1 MNKWHL
7 MEQEKTQ
14 MILTFSGNVEA
25 VDSGERRTISG
36 KIAPYGEIGFTSAGK
51 VVFAPNSIS
60 AAEPSKVKLL
70 MSHDNSKP
78 VGRMQSIT
86 SNADGLYASFKVSA
100 SSRGSDAILLAQEQ
114 LMDGLSV
121 GVEVTASKPQK
132 DYLLVTAATLRE
144 VSLVESAAFA
154 SAAVQKIAAAAGD
167 MPMDPNTSTS
177 TKVTTTN
184 TVINTTTT
192 ETETESEAAVTTAP
206 DQNAPEAATAA
217 EETAAPV
224 VEAARKI
231 IRPSVLDSQT
241 VRSPIINMGSY
252 TEHKIKAA
260 LGNDDSKLYVTAADD
275 SFTTNPAFNPTQY
288 LSEFPTNTRFG
299 TPAIDACSRGTLPN
313 SGMTISVPSL
323 VTSAGG
329 QAGVAPTV
337 TVEAEGGAV
346 DATGMV
352 TEYLTGTVSKY
363 SGMNTISVELLER
376 SDPNFYAELT
386 NQLQNAYLKTL
397 DTTVLAALI
406 TAGQQGATQ
415 AATSAGIIGYAADAA
430 AKVYQATG
438 YFAQNYVANPSQWQL
453 LMGSVDSTG
462 RPIYSA
468 SQPMN
473 AAGLTQPGSIRGN
486 VLGLDLYVDKNFAV
500 TTNIDDSAVIL
511 APEAF
516 TVYQSPQAYM
526 SVNVVSNLQVQ
537 VAIYG
542 YMAYIAKMPKG
553 IVRFNLT

>member
-1 MNKWHL
+1 MKGTAL
-7 MEQEKTQ
+7 MH
-14 MILTFSGNVEA
+14 LTFSGNIEA

-36 KIAPYGEIGFTSAGK
+36 KIAPYGEVGYTSAGK
-51 VVFAPNSIS
+51 VVFAEGSIS
-60 AAEPSKVKLL
+60 APEPSKVKLL

-86 SNADGLYASFKVSA
+86 SAKDGLYASFKVSA

-154 SAAVQKIAAAAGD
+154 SAAVQKIAAAAD
-167 MPMDPNTSTS
+167 NMPVTPVEAAESTS
-177 TKVTTTN
+177 TKITTTN

-206 DQNAPEAATAA
+206 EESAPEAVDAT
-217 EETAAPV
+217 EQAAPT

-231 IRPSVLDSQT
+231 ILPSALNSQR
-241 VRSPIINMGSY
+241 VRTPITSMGAY

-260 LGNDDSKLYVTAADD
+260 LGNEDSKLYVTAADD
-275 SFTTNPAFNPTQY
+275 DFSTNPAFSPTQY

-299 TPAIDACSRGTLPN
+299 TPSIDACSRGVLPA
-313 SGMTISVPSL
+313 SGMTINVPSL

-329 QAGVAPTV
+329 KSGVAPVV

-346 DATGMV
+346 ANTGMV
-352 TEYLTGTVSKY
+352 TEYLTGTISKY
-363 SGMNTISVELLER
+363 SGMNTLSIELLER

-397 DTTVLAALI
+397 DTTVNAALI
-406 TAGQQGATQ
+406 TAGTVATTAQ
-415 AATSAGIIGYAADAA
+415 AATSAGIIGYASEAA
-430 AKVYQATG
+430 RLVYEATG
-438 YFAQNYVANPSQWQL
+438 YYAQNYIANGSQWQL
-453 LMGSVDSTG
+453 LMGASDTTG

-473 AAGLTQPGSIRGN
+473 AGGLTQPGSIRGN
-486 VLGLDLYVDKNFAV
+486 VLGLDLYVDKNFAA
-500 TTNIDDSAVIL
+500 TTTVDDSAIIL

-516 TVYQSPQAYM
+516 TVYQSPTAYM

-542 YMAYIAKMPKG
+542 YMATIAKMPKG
-553 IVRFNLT
+553 IIRYNFT

>member
-1 MNKWHL
+1 
-7 MEQEKTQ
+7 
-14 MILTFSGNVEA
+14 MILTFSGNIEA

-36 KIAPYGEIGFTSAGK
+36 KIAPYGEIGYTSAGK

-86 SNADGLYASFKVSA
+86 SAADGLYASFKVSA

-121 GVEVTASKPQK
+121 GVEVTASKPEK

-144 VSLVESAAFA
+144 VSLVESAAFS
-154 SAAVQKIAAAAGD
+154 SAAVQKIAAQAGD
-167 MPMDPNTSTS
+167 MPIEAATSTS
-177 TKVTTTN
+177 TKITTTN
-184 TVINTTTT
+184 TVINSTTTET

-206 DQNAPEAATAA
+206 DQTAPEAVDAT
-217 EETAAPV
+217 EQAAPV

-231 IRPSVLDSQT
+231 ILPSALNSQR
-241 VRSPIINMGSY
+241 VRTPIINMGTY

-275 SFTTNPAFNPTQY
+275 SFSTNPGFNPTQY

-299 TPAIDACSRGTLPN
+299 TPSIDACSRGVLPAN
-313 SGMTISVPSL
+313 GMTINVPAL

-329 QAGVAPTV
+329 QSGVAPVV

-346 DATGMV
+346 ENTGMV
-352 TEYLTGTVSKY
+352 TQYLSGTVSKY
-363 SGMNTISVELLER
+363 SGMNTISIELLER
-376 SDPNFYAELT
+376 GYGDGNFFSELT
-386 NQLQNAYLKTL
+386 NQLQNAYLKTI
-397 DTTVLAALI
+397 DTTVNAALI
-406 TAGQQGATQ
+406 TAGTVATTAQ
-415 AATSAGIIGYAADAA
+415 AATSAGIIGYASEASRL
-430 AKVYQATG
+430 VYEATG
-438 YFAQNYVANPSQWQL
+438 YFANNYIANGSQWQL
-453 LMGSVDSTG
+453 LMGATDSTG

-486 VLGLDLYVDKNFAV
+486 VLGLDLYVDKNFAA
-500 TTNIDDSAVIL
+500 TTTVDDSAIIL

-542 YMAYIAKMPKG
+542 YMATIAKMPKG
-553 IVRFNLT
+553 IIRYNFT

>member
-1 MNKWHL
+1 
-7 MEQEKTQ
+7 
-14 MILTFSGNVEA
+14 MILTFSGNIEA

-36 KIAPYGEIGFTSAGK
+36 KIAPYGEIGYTSAGK
-51 VVFAPNSIS
+51 VVFAEGSIS
-60 AAEPSKVKLL
+60 APEPSRVKLL

-86 SNADGLYASFKVSA
+86 SAKDGLYASFKVSA

-121 GVEVTASKPQK
+121 GVEVTASEPKK

-167 MPMDPNTSTS
+167 MPVEAAESTS
-177 TKVTTTN
+177 TKITTTN

-206 DQNAPEAATAA
+206 DQSAPEAVDAT
-217 EETAAPV
+217 EQAAPT

-231 IRPSVLDSQT
+231 ILPSALNSQR
-241 VRSPIINMGSY
+241 VRTPIVNMATY

-275 SFTTNPAFNPTQY
+275 SFSTNPAFNPTQY

-299 TPAIDACSRGTLPN
+299 TPSIDACSRGTLPN
-313 SGMTISVPSL
+313 SGMTINVPSL

-329 QAGVAPTV
+329 QSGVAPVV
-337 TVEAEGGAV
+337 TVEAEAGAV
-346 DATGMV
+346 ANTGMV
-352 TEYLTGTVSKY
+352 TEYLSGTVNKY
-363 SGMNTISVELLER
+363 SGMNTISIELLER

-397 DTTVLAALI
+397 DTTVNAALI
-406 TAGQQGATQ
+406 TAGTVATTAQ
-415 AATSAGIIGYAADAA
+415 AATSAGIIGYASEAA
-430 AKVYQATG
+430 RLVYEATG
-438 YFAQNYVANPSQWQL
+438 YYAQNYIANGSQWQL
-453 LMGSVDSTG
+453 LMGASDTTG

-473 AAGLTQPGSIRGN
+473 AGGLTQPGSIRGN
-486 VLGLDLYVDKNFAV
+486 VLGLDLYVDKNFAA
-500 TTNIDDSAVIL
+500 TTTVDDSAIIL

-542 YMAYIAKMPKG
+542 YMATIAKMPKG
-553 IVRFNLT
+553 IIRYNFT

>member
-1 MNKWHL
+1 
-7 MEQEKTQ
+7 

-36 KIAPYGEIGFTSAGK
+36 KIAPYGEIGYTSAGK
-51 VVFAPNSIS
+51 VVFAEGSIV
-60 AAEPSKVKLL
+60 AAEPSRVKLL

-86 SNADGLYASFKVSA
+86 SAKDGLYASFKVSA
-100 SSRGSDAILLAQEQ
+100 SSRGTDAILLAQEQ

-121 GVEVTASKPQK
+121 GVEVTASKPEK

-154 SAAVQKIAAAAGD
+154 SAAVQKIAAQAGEMPVDAAL
-167 MPMDPNTSTS
+167 STS

-192 ETETESEAAVTTAP
+192 ETETETESEAAVTTAP
-206 DQNAPEAATAA
+206 DQSAPEAVDAT
-217 EETAAPV
+217 EQAAPT

-231 IRPSVLDSQT
+231 ILPSALNSQRLRT
-241 VRSPIINMGSY
+241 PITSMATY

-260 LGNDDSKLYVTAADD
+260 LGNDESKLYVTAADD
-275 SFTTNPAFNPTQY
+275 SFSTNPAFNPTQY
-288 LSEFPTNTRFG
+288 LSEFVSNTNFD
-299 TPAIDACSRGTLPN
+299 TPMINALSQGTLPN

-329 QAGVAPTV
+329 QSGVAPVV
-337 TVEAEGGAV
+337 TVEAEAGAV
-346 DATGMV
+346 QNTGMV
-352 TEYLTGTVSKY
+352 TQYLTGTVKKY

-386 NQLQNAYLKTL
+386 NQLQRAYS
-397 DTTVLAALI
+397 LATDAAVI
-406 TAGQQGATQ
+406 ADVVAGGVQGTAV
-415 AATSAGIIGYAADAA
+415 AATSAGIISYVSTESANIY
-430 AKVYQATG
+430 KNTS
-438 YFAQNYVANPSQWQL
+438 YFARNYVAGPSQWSL
-453 LMGSVDSTG
+453 LMGATDSTG
-462 RPIYSA
+462 RPIYNA
-468 SQPMN
+468 AAPMN
-473 AAGLTQPGSIRGN
+473 SGGLSTPTSIRGN
-486 VLGLDLYVDKNFAV
+486 VLGLDLYVDHQMVA
-500 TTNIDDSAVIL
+500 TTIDDSAFIV
-511 APEAF
+511 APEAM
-516 TVYQSPQAYM
+516 TVYRSPQAYM

-542 YMAYIAKMPKG
+542 FMATIVKMPNG
-553 IVRFNLT
+553 LVRYNLT